1 MHWVMWQWTGK
12 ANDWF
17 NFIMCIR
24 ARFKAKDAPVSC
36 FRKKWLKVTYY
47 GKCSLIENNYLG
59 DWVTV
64 LFRVNPW
71 LLYRY
76 WNCQSTATILLRTP
90 VNQVIMFNQGML
102 LVGSNH
108 FLNGKC
114 CSERSITWMFF
125 LFNIMMNFFQLRQE
139 YKESNFKQ
147 YWMPDENCKEC
158 YECGEKF
165 NTFRRRH
172 HCRLCGQIF
181 CYRCCYLEI
190 PGLIMGYT
198 GKYLQLNLTC
208 KHAKFSVSQKWCEGS
223 LSLQLLPWDIVY
235 SYVW

>member
-1 MHWVMWQWTGK
+1 
-12 ANDWF
+12 
-17 NFIMCIR
+17 
-24 ARFKAKDAPVSC
+24 
-36 FRKKWLKVTYY
+36 
-47 GKCSLIENNYLG
+47 
-59 DWVTV
+59 
-64 LFRVNPW
+64 
-71 LLYRY
+71 
-76 WNCQSTATILLRTP
+76 
-90 VNQVIMFNQGML
+90 
-102 LVGSNH
+102 
-108 FLNGKC
+108 
-114 CSERSITWMFF
+114 MFF
-125 LFNIMMNFFQLRQE
+125 LFNIIMNFFQLRQE

-208 KHAKFSVSQKWCEGS
+208 KHAKFSVSQK
-223 LSLQLLPWDIVY
+223 
-235 SYVW
+235 

>member
-1 MHWVMWQWTGK
+1 
-12 ANDWF
+12 
-17 NFIMCIR
+17 
-24 ARFKAKDAPVSC
+24 
-36 FRKKWLKVTYY
+36 
-47 GKCSLIENNYLG
+47 
-59 DWVTV
+59 
-64 LFRVNPW
+64 
-71 LLYRY
+71 
-76 WNCQSTATILLRTP
+76 
-90 VNQVIMFNQGML
+90 
-102 LVGSNH
+102 
-108 FLNGKC
+108 
-114 CSERSITWMFF
+114 
-125 LFNIMMNFFQLRQE
+125 MNFFQLRQE

-208 KHAKFSVSQKWCEGS
+208 KHAKFSVTVKNDVKAPF
-223 LSLQLLPWDIVY
+223 LSSCYPGLFFVVMRDKLAKL
-235 SYVW
+235 